1 MSECWLSWGASSPVK
16 NYCLAEVLVQ
26 LCLGCLVSP
35 LKIYHSR
42 LKFCCL
48 RSIMYGDD
56 LLKVKV
62 LGFLGFEVEVWHG
75 DEKGVDSVFG

>member
-1 MSECWLSWGASSPVK
+1 
-16 NYCLAEVLVQ
+16 
-26 LCLGCLVSP
+26 
-35 LKIYHSR
+35 
-42 LKFCCL
+42 
-48 RSIMYGDD
+48 MYGDD